1 MNWGSVNDAQTS
13 VSSVRN
19 RCSSRFSPKARPMA
33 RDPGDQSSEPAKGST
48 FLLIAKVTAASDL
61 SPRDIKASC
70 EAGDQLGA
78 QTTRTS
84 FLTALVR
91 GNENLQEGLS
101 LRQRRDPQLLHRL
114 MDFLFAA

>member
-1 MNWGSVNDAQTS
+1 MQLALQPEGPTHG
-13 VSSVRN
+13 
-19 RCSSRFSPKARPMA
+19 
-33 RDPGDQSSEPAKGST
+33 RDPGDQSGEPAKGST

-91 GNENLQEGLS
+91 GDENLQEGLS
-101 LRQRRDPQLLHRL
+101 LRQRRDPQLLNRL